1 MFQDTDTTNVSY
13 KSDINTASSYHYNV
27 HATKNIIVINDYEK
41 LHELFGQLLKE
52 TQRIKSEGDYEA
64 VEALVEGYG
73 VKVDQDLH
81 KEVLERNAQFTS
93 APYSG
98 FVNPVIVP
106 KLNEAGEIEGFSIEQ
121 PTTFKE
127 QMIYYSKTYNFLPE
141 VN

>member
-1 MFQDTDTTNVSY
+1 M
-13 KSDINTASSYHYNV
+13 
-27 HATKNIIVINDYEK
+27 
-41 LHELFGQLLKE
+41 KE

-64 VEALVEGYG
+64 VEALVEGYS

-106 KLNEAGEIEGFSIEQ
+106 KMNEAGEIEAFRIEQ
-121 PTTFKE
+121 PATFNE